1 MKIRPFDETIDK
13 ARVIEVLDR
22 VLKYENP
29 ALGINEE
36 QFNAALEFGGEQTI
50 LSRDFLVAEDNEGK
64 IIGFSGLLKS
74 SKRDSWRLA
83 FEVIPEYFKSTI
95 FVELFESILN
105 IKNEQNGPEIR
116 FSLKKYKLTDSPLQ
130 RKLNEM
136 GLKPV
141 HYNWEMRLENVDQPP
156 EVTVPTGI
164 TIHTGKEIP
173 DLTSYV
179 KVNNEAFSEHFEA
192 RPYSEEEFKLIL
204 KKAWKAYDIQHW
216 FAYDGENLVGICT
229 SQINPEFKTIGL
241 IQILGVLPS
250 YHHRGIGRSLLV
262 SCIKSLIEKGC
273 EKIELGVETN
283 NEKALTLYKKFGFKE
298 EESRTVMIY
307 KTK

>member
-1 MKIRPFDETIDK
+1 MKIRPFESNDK
-13 ARVIEVLDR
+13 TRVVEVLDR
-22 VLKYENP
+22 VLKYDNP
-29 ALGINEE
+29 ALGMDEDL
-36 QFNAALEFGGEQTI
+36 FNAALAFEGEQTI

-64 IIGFSGLLKS
+64 IIDFSGLLKS

-83 FEVIPEYFKSTI
+83 FEVIPEYFTSTI

-141 HYNWEMRLENVDQPP
+141 HYNWEIFLEDTDPPPKINVPP
-156 EVTVPTGI
+156 GINIHSGKDVTDI
-164 TIHTGKEIP
+164 A
-173 DLTSYV
+173 SYINV
-179 KVNNEAFSEHFEA
+179 HNEAFSEHFGF
-192 RPYSEEEFKLIL
+192 RPYSEKEFKLIL
-204 KKAWKAYDIQHW
+204 KKAWKAYDIEHW
-216 FAYDGENLVGICT
+216 FAYDKEKLVGVCT

-250 YHHRGIGRSLLV
+250 YQHRGIGRCLLA
-262 SCIKSLIEKGC
+262 SNIQSLIEKGC
-273 EKIELGVETN
+273 EKIELGVEAN

-298 EESRTVMIY
+298 DESRTVMIY